1 MEFIGNVKVVTIFI
15 LNNPYIHIDNIRTF
29 SSDVDEMDLIWHRD
43 DEDREIEILEGT
55 GWQFQRDNEL
65 PLELKEGDRIFIPRH
80 QVHRVIKGETN
91 LKIKIN
97 EQL

>member
-1 MEFIGNVKVVTIFI
+1 MGNIGNVEIVVIFI
-15 LNNPYIHIDNIRTF
+15 LTNPYTHIDNIRTF

-43 DEDREIEILEGT
+43 DEDRTIEVLEGK

-65 PLELKEGDRIFIPRH
+65 PLELKEGDSIFIPRH
-80 QVHRVIKGETN
+80 QVHRVIKGETD

-97 EQL
+97 G

>member
-1 MEFIGNVKVVTIFI
+1 M
-15 LNNPYIHIDNIRTF
+15 NPYTDTSNIRTF
-29 SSDVDEMDLIWHRD
+29 SKDVDEMDLIWHRD
-43 DEDREIEILEGT
+43 DEDREIEILEGK
-55 GWQFQRDNEL
+55 GWQFQRDNAL

-97 EQL
+97 G